1 MTILSLDELELSDK
15 RILMRVDF
23 NVPISSDGAVED
35 DFRIRSVLP
44 SIEKVIKES
53 GSLILM
59 SHLGRPGGKPVP
71 ELSLKPVAD
80 SLSKMLDSEV
90 KFVPDCVGSE
100 ALSASLSLKPGEL
113 LLLENLRF
121 HPGETDN
128 DSDFAQSLAVNGD
141 IYVNDAFGAAHR
153 AHASTVGVADF
164 LQPAA
169 AGYLMQNE
177 LKYLSELMRNPEGPM
192 AVILGGAKVSDKIPV
207 IENLSSL
214 ADKFLI
220 GGGMAYTF
228 LKANGLPIGKS
239 LHDDS
244 MLERCKN
251 IMDMLKNKGID
262 LYLPS
267 DCVAVKDIESMEVG
281 EVCFINEL
289 ADDEIAV
296 DIGPMTVAEFDH
308 VLDGIKTVVWN
319 GPMGVFEVP
328 HWSNGTVSIGKKL
341 AELTKSG
348 ATTIVGGGD
357 TAAALNQL
365 GLSDGVTHI
374 STGGGASLELLSGK
388 SLPGIE
394 ALRKKA

>member
-44 SIEKVIKES
+44 SIEKVIKDS

-80 SLSKMLDSEV
+80 SLSKMLGSEV

-128 DSDFAQSLAVNGD
+128 DSDFAQSLAINGD

-220 GGGMAYTF
+220 GGGLAYTF

-244 MLERCKN
+244 MLERCKS
-251 IMDMLKNKGID
+251 IMDQLKNKGVE

-281 EVCFINEL
+281 DVCFIDEL

>member
-1 MTILSLDELELSDK
+1 
-15 RILMRVDF
+15 MRVDF

-308 VLDGIKTVVWN
+308 VLDGTKTVVWN

-388 SLPGIE
+388 SLPGVE

>member
-1 MTILSLDELELSDK
+1 
-15 RILMRVDF
+15 MRVDF

-80 SLSKMLDSEV
+80 SLSAMLDSEV

-128 DSDFAQSLAVNGD
+128 DSDFAQSLAINGD

-220 GGGMAYTF
+220 GGGLAYTF

-244 MLERCKN
+244 MLERCKS
-251 IMDMLKNKGID
+251 IMDQLKNKGVE

-365 GLSDGVTHI
+365 GLSEGVTHI

>member
-1 MTILSLDELELSDK
+1 
-15 RILMRVDF
+15 MRVDF

-308 VLDGIKTVVWN
+308 VLDGTKTVVWN

-357 TAAALNQL
+357 TVAALNQL

-388 SLPGIE
+388 SLPGVE

>member
-1 MTILSLDELELSDK
+1 
-15 RILMRVDF
+15 MRVDF

-128 DSDFAQSLAVNGD
+128 DSDFAQSLAMNGD

-153 AHASTVGVADF
+153 AHASTVGVAKF

-177 LKYLSELMRNPEGPM
+177 LKYLSDLMRNPEGPM

-244 MLERCKN
+244 MLDRCKS
-251 IMDMLKNKGID
+251 IMDQLKNKGVD

-308 VLDGIKTVVWN
+308 VLDGIKTVFWN

-348 ATTIVGGGD
+348 PTTIVGGGD

>member
-1 MTILSLDELELSDK
+1 
-15 RILMRVDF
+15 MRVDF

-35 DFRIRSVLP
+35 DFRIRSALP
-44 SIEKVIKES
+44 SIEKVIKDS

-80 SLSKMLDSEV
+80 SLSEMLDSEV
-90 KFVPDCVGSE
+90 NFVPDCVGSE

-121 HPGETDN
+121 HSGETDN
-128 DSDFAQSLAVNGD
+128 DSDFAQSLAMNGD

-244 MLERCKN
+244 MLERCKS
-251 IMDMLKNKGID
+251 IMHQLKNKGVD

-281 EVCFINEL
+281 DVCFINEL
-289 ADDEIAV
+289 DDDETAV

-308 VLDGIKTVVWN
+308 VLDGTKTVVWN

>member
-1 MTILSLDELELSDK
+1 
-15 RILMRVDF
+15 MRVDF

-44 SIEKVIKES
+44 SIEKVIKDS

-308 VLDGIKTVVWN
+308 VLDGIKTVFWN

-357 TAAALNQL
+357 TVAALNQL

>member
-1 MTILSLDELELSDK
+1 
-15 RILMRVDF
+15 MRVDF

-44 SIEKVIKES
+44 SIEKVIKDS

-80 SLSKMLDSEV
+80 SLSKMLGSEV

-128 DSDFAQSLAVNGD
+128 DSDFAQSLAINGD

-220 GGGMAYTF
+220 GGGLAYTF

-244 MLERCKN
+244 MLERCKS
-251 IMDMLKNKGID
+251 IMDQLKNKGVE

-281 EVCFINEL
+281 DVCFIDEL

-394 ALRKKA
+394 ALMKKA

>member
-1 MTILSLDELELSDK
+1 M
-15 RILMRVDF
+15 
-23 NVPISSDGAVED
+23 PISSDGAVED

-44 SIEKVIKES
+44 SIEKVIKDS

-80 SLSKMLDSEV
+80 SLSKMLGSEV

-128 DSDFAQSLAVNGD
+128 DSDFAQSLAINGD

-244 MLERCKN
+244 MLERCKS
-251 IMDMLKNKGID
+251 IMDQLKNKGVD

-365 GLSDGVTHI
+365 GLSEGVTHI

>member
-1 MTILSLDELELSDK
+1 
-15 RILMRVDF
+15 MRVDF

-44 SIEKVIKES
+44 SIEKVIKDS

-80 SLSKMLDSEV
+80 SLSKMLGSEV

-128 DSDFAQSLAVNGD
+128 DSDFAQSLAINGD

-220 GGGMAYTF
+220 GGGLAYTF

-244 MLERCKN
+244 MLERCKS
-251 IMDMLKNKGID
+251 IMDQLKNKGVE

-281 EVCFINEL
+281 DVCFIDEL

>member
-1 MTILSLDELELSDK
+1 
-15 RILMRVDF
+15 MRVDF

-44 SIEKVIKES
+44 SIEKVIKDS

-80 SLSKMLDSEV
+80 SLSKILDSEV

-244 MLERCKN
+244 MLDRCKS
-251 IMDMLKNKGID
+251 IMDQLKDKGVD

-289 ADDEIAV
+289 SDDEIAV

-308 VLDGIKTVVWN
+308 VLDGIKTVFWN